1 MPNSTLDVLLYTSET
16 NIADQLQHFLSQLP
30 IRVRFEEQLSILGN
44 QLDEESY
51 DIFICQTDQIDTQLS
66 QVMQKLRDESHR
78 FAITFHRSLR
88 RKRTMTSELEKIEGV
103 GPAKRKALIKFF
115 GSRIIWIKR

>member
-66 QVMQKLRDESHR
+66 QVMQKLRDELARHP
-78 FAITFHRSLR
+78 R
-88 RKRTMTSELEKIEGV
+88 R
-103 GPAKRKALIKFF
+103 PDDRK
-115 GSRIIWIKR
+115 